1 MRIVITGA
9 SGNIGTALLRRLT
22 ETEHDLV
29 GVSRRRPPAV
39 DPYRRAQWVQL
50 DIAAPDAPTKLAQVC
65 QGADAVVHLAWLIQP
80 SRDREL
86 LRRVNQDGT
95 RAVARAVEQAG
106 VPHLVHMSSIGT
118 YAPAAQTWVDE
129 SWPAT
134 GVASSSY
141 SVDKAAAED
150 IVRRLDTAV
159 ACVRPS
165 LVLQPDAASEISRY
179 FLGRL
184 VPVTLLHPALFR
196 LAPWPREL
204 SIQFVHADDV
214 AAALALII
222 ERRMSGPV
230 NLAADPVLDR
240 EQAKRTFGGVGP
252 SLPLKALRV
261 AADLSWR
268 AHLQP
273 TDAGWIDLAA
283 SVPLL
288 ETTRARTELGWTP
301 VHRGDEVLLSLL
313 AAMRRRQGGAGP
325 LLHPRRVFTRSA
337 M

>member
-9 SGNIGTALLRRLT
+9 SGNIGTALLRRLAQT
-22 ETEHDLV
+22 DHDLI
-29 GVSRRRPPAV
+29 GVSRRKPPEV
-39 DPYRRAQWVQL
+39 DPYQHARWVQL
-50 DIAAPDAPTKLAQVC
+50 DIAAPDAPARLAEVC
-65 QGADAVVHLAWLIQP
+65 QGVDAVVHLAWLIQP

-86 LRRVNQDGT
+86 LRRVNQEGT

-141 SVDKAAAED
+141 SVDKAAAEA
-150 IVRRLDTAV
+150 IVRRVDAAV

-184 VPVTLLHPALFR
+184 VPVSLLHPALFR
-196 LAPWPREL
+196 VTPWPREL
-204 SIQFVHADDV
+204 AIQFVHADDV
-214 AAALALII
+214 AEALALILD
-222 ERRMSGPV
+222 RRTSGPV
-230 NLAADPVLDR
+230 NLAADPVMDR
-240 EQAKRTFGGVGP
+240 QQAKRSFGGVGP
-252 SLPLKALRV
+252 ALPLKALRV

-288 ETTRARTELGWTP
+288 ETTRAREGLGWKP
-301 VHRGDEVLLSLL
+301 VHRGDETLLSLL
-313 AAMRRRQGGAGP
+313 AAMRRRQGGAGA
-325 LLHPRRVFTRSA
+325 LLYPRRLFAR
-337 M
+337 